1 MQRGHTDRVYE
12 AQLEAV
18 RRNLI
23 VMAGRVE
30 EMIAHAVK
38 ALVERDVDLARRTI
52 SQDPKVNHCE
62 VETDQLCMEIL
73 ARRQPLASDLR
84 FITLALKMVTD
95 LERIGDLAVNISHR
109 AIDMATEA
117 PLKPWRDVPR
127 MAGIVQSMVRDA
139 IDAFVR
145 SDANQAQAVIDRDVQ
160 VDEIYTHVI
169 RELLGIMTAD
179 AASVERGIQVLSVAK
194 VLERMADHA
203 TNLAEQVVFLVQG
216 KDVRHL
222 GNCVD

>member
-1 MQRGHTDRVYE
+1 
-12 AQLEAV
+12 
-18 RRNLI
+18 
-23 VMAGRVE
+23 
-30 EMIAHAVK
+30 
-38 ALVERDVDLARRTI
+38 
-52 SQDPKVNHCE
+52 
-62 VETDQLCMEIL
+62 
-73 ARRQPLASDLR
+73 
-84 FITLALKMVTD
+84 
-95 LERIGDLAVNISHR
+95 
-109 AIDMATEA
+109 MATEA

-145 SDANQAQAVIDRDVQ
+145 NDANQAQAVIDRDVQ

-216 KDVRHL
+216 KDVRHR
-222 GNCVD
+222 GNCID